1 VLAVLHPGAMMATRR
16 LRQRKDGSTYAAVPC
31 TLNGKQTSSSFNDH
45 AEAVRFAEQHEEW
58 IESRRDFGGD
68 VLNRSRVAVTTPT
81 GPQPATTPA
90 LTA

>member
-1 VLAVLHPGAMMATRR
+1 MMATRR

-58 IESRRDFGGD
+58 MEGSRY
-68 VLNRSRVAVTTPT
+68 LNADLLREQIKPMKSMMIT
-81 GPQPATTPA
+81 
-90 LTA
+90 